1 MPMTWSQGL
10 VGLGL
15 ASAYESFIPELK
27 ELKRRGLGPETLSEL
42 LGFHSLNHP
51 GLQFIQ
57 ATKEWDASS

>member
-1 MPMTWSQGL
+1 M
-10 VGLGL
+10 GLGL

-42 LGFHSLNHP
+42 LGFHSLHHP